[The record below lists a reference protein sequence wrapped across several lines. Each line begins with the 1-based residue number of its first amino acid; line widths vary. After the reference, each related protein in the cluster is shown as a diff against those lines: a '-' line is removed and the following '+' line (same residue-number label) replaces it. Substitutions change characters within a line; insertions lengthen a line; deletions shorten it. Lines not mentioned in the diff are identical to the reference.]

1 MLVRVVFNQK
11 GGVGKSSIAV
21 NLAAISAYQGLK
33 TLLIDLD
40 PQANSSQYL
49 LGDDATYTV
58 DKPALEPNIE
68 NYFQEV
74 LGATQSKGL
83 LGNAIGSILKNRDK
97 GLERYVHQSPFKNLD
112 VIPASPTLGALAH
125 ALESKH
131 KIYKLRDALQQLEGQ
146 YDRVYI
152 DTPPAFN
159 FFTLSALIA
168 ASRVLIPFDCDVF
181 SKRALQTLIENV
193 IETQD
198 DHNDHL
204 EIEGI
209 VVNQF
214 QAQAKLPREVVQ
226 QLKDESLPVLDSM
239 LPPSILMKES
249 HLKNQ
254 PLIHLA
260 TDHKLT
266 QAYQSLFNEIEHI

>member
-21 NLAAISAYQGLK
+21 NLAAISAHQGLK

-68 NYFQEV
+68 NYFEEV

-131 KIYKLRDALQQLEGQ
+131 KIYKLRDALQQLQGQ

-198 DHNDHL
+198 DHNERL

-214 QAQAKLPREVVQ
+214 QAQTKLPREVVQ

>member
-1 MLVRVVFNQK
+1 MHTRVVFNQK

-21 NLAAISAYQGLK
+21 NLAAISAHQGLK

-49 LGDDATYTV
+49 LGDDATYSS

-68 NYFQEV
+68 NYFEDV
-74 LGATQSKGL
+74 LGNQQSKSL
-83 LGNAIGSILKNRDK
+83 IGNAIGSILKTRTK
-97 GLERYVHQSPFKNLD
+97 GLESYLHQSPFKNLD
-112 VIPASPTLGALAH
+112 VIPASPSLGTLAH

-131 KIYKLRDALQQLEGQ
+131 KIYKLRDALQPLAEH
-146 YDRVYI
+146 YDRVFI

-168 ASRVLIPFDCDVF
+168 ADRVLIPFDCDVF

-198 DHNDHL
+198 DHNERL

-226 QLKDESLPVLDSM
+226 QLKDEGLPVLNSM
-239 LPPSILMKES
+239 LPPSVLMKES
-249 HLKNQ
+249 HQKNQ

-266 QAYQSLFNEIEHI
+266 QAYQSLFNEIEQH